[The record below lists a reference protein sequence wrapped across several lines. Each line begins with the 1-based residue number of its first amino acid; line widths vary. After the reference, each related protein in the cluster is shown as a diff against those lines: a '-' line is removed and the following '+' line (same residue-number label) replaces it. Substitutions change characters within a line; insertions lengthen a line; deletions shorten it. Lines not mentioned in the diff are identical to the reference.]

1 MLVHKLL
8 EAGYNVTVLTR
19 SRSALKDCPANAKV
33 AEVDYKSIESLTE
46 ALTGQDAVVGTLASA
61 AVPLQTNLID
71 AATRA
76 GVKHFIPS
84 DYGVITVEPEA
95 SKLPVA
101 AQAVEIQNYL
111 KKKAAKGEISY
122 SILACGAMM
131 EYILPTPM
139 LLDFA
144 NHKAFIYDGGNAT
157 LSMTSYATCA
167 DAIAAILGDIEAW
180 KNKIVYV
187 HDVVISQNK
196 VLEMA
201 KKAAPST
208 TWTEVPVDTAPMM
221 KDGMEALKKGEFNMS
236 NFVKILTAAA
246 FNGQYQ
252 MAFKNTDNEA
262 LGLGFMSDDHLFKV
276 ITERV
281 QMGS

>member
-1 MLVHKLL
+1 MLPFSHDLARPLRTVQQTPGWPKLTT
-8 EAGYNVTVLTR
+8 NQFQ
-19 SRSALKDCPANAKV
+19 
-33 AEVDYKSIESLTE
+33 SLVE
-46 ALTGQDAVVGTLASA
+46 ALSGQDAVVGTLASA

-71 AATRA
+71 AAIRA
-76 GVKHFIPS
+76 GAKHFIFS
-84 DYGVITVEPEA
+84 DYGIITVEPEA

-101 AQAVEIQNYL
+101 AQAMEIQNYL
-111 KKKAAKGEISY
+111 KEKAGKGEISY

-131 EYILPTPM
+131 GYILPTPM
-139 LLDFA
+139 LLDFD
-144 NHKAFIYDGGNAT
+144 NYKAFIYDGGRAT

-167 DAIAAILGDIEAW
+167 AAIAAILGDIEAW
-180 KNKIVYV
+180 KNRIVYV

-246 FNGQYQ
+246 FNGQYE
-252 MAFKNTDNEA
+252 MAFKKTDNEA

-276 ITERV
+276 IAERV
-281 QMGS
+281 QIAS